1 MFNSRGARAPP
12 APPVPPPL
20 MTHAAF
26 YYYFRRHS
34 QQVRDV
40 VQELQSNAIREQ
52 ENVPL
57 AQQPWFA
64 GPLNVKT
71 ATDRLDSLPIGT
83 FMIRQRDNGQYALM

>member
-1 MFNSRGARAPP
+1 MFNSRGGLGPPGPPGSAAP
-12 APPVPPPL
+12 A
-20 MTHAAF
+20 HAAF